1 MRTKT
6 ILIIIFTVLITVFLM
21 MNADAVEFDYL
32 FGKGQISKLVVVG
45 VCTFIGFILGY
56 WAGRPKT
63 VITSYDNKFD
73 DHDDSRSTHKPLDL
87 PKDGLSEEDREYIS

>member
-21 MNADAVEFDYL
+21 MNTDKVKFDYI
-32 FGKGQISKLVVVG
+32 FGEGEISKLVVVG
-45 VCTFIGFILGY
+45 VCTLIGFILGF

-63 VITSYDNKFD
+63 VVSTYDQKFD
-73 DHDDSRSTHKPLDL
+73 DHHEGHKPAEL